1 LAPGWSG
8 CSDRQGSLVSGY
20 TDRAD
25 LDLVLV
31 WDQPAVPA
39 DREGLV
45 AQLDQRQP
53 ATPFVVGFY
62 YPGDKWLRQAIVRFG
77 LDPRVLV
84 AFDRVWERG
93 MEPADQIEALSQ
105 LHSLLDEGG

>member
-1 LAPGWSG
+1 MPTRPEPHRRLLGQHVLPHYEELGSLAFAYM
-8 CSDRQGSLVSGY
+8 QGSLASGY

-31 WDQPAVPA
+31 WDQRAVPA

-53 ATPFVVGFY
+53 A
-62 YPGDKWLRQAIVRFG
+62 
-77 LDPRVLV
+77 
-84 AFDRVWERG
+84 
-93 MEPADQIEALSQ
+93 DQIEALSR